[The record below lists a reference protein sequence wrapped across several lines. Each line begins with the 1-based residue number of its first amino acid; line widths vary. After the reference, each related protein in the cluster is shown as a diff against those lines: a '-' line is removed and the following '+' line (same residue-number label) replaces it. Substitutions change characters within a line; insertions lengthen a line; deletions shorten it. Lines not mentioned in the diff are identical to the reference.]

1 MSVQPY
7 QLILTIPFL
16 LFVLVALK
24 VKPMK
29 LKIALLFVLAMLAAF
44 NPLRFEQQGVASL
57 ERFSA
62 EESAI
67 TERVVVDVESFHD
80 RQRAEMD
87 NLKNES
93 KEAQN
98 ETNF

>member
-16 LFVLVALK
+16 IFVLVVWK

-29 LKIALLFVLAMLAAF
+29 LKIVLLFILAMLALF
-44 NPLRFEQQGVASL
+44 NPLRFEQKGVASL
-57 ERFSA
+57 ERFSV
-62 EESAI
+62 EESVI
-67 TERVVVDVESFHD
+67 SERVVVDTKSFHD
-80 RQRAEMD
+80 RQRAEME